1 VLTRKPCAAC
11 VRGVDRRTFLSVATS
26 AAVLAVLEGCA
37 TAPDGVFSGSYG
49 GPFTVTLANFSTL
62 ATVGSVARVDD
73 GTGAP
78 TALYRS
84 GSSSFVAL
92 SMVCPHA
99 GFAPIDITSGG
110 FHCPLHGSSFS
121 KSGALLGG
129 PAVTGLTSF
138 ASTYD
143 ASGGTVTIDRPT

>member
-1 VLTRKPCAAC
+1 VFTRQTCNACAP
-11 VRGVDRRTFLSVATS
+11 GIDRRTFLSVATV

-37 TAPDGVFSGSYG
+37 TAPDGVFSGAYG
-49 GPFTVTLANFSTL
+49 GPFTVTLASFSAL
-62 ATVGSVARVDD
+62 AAVGGVARVDD

-84 GSSSFVAL
+84 GSASFVAL

-99 GFAPIDITSGG
+99 GFAPIDITAGG

-138 ASTYD
+138 AATYD